1 MKGVIPHSLYS
12 FAIKEINMNTVENI
26 KDLRDQVKA
35 WKMQGLTIAF
45 VPTMGNLHDGH
56 LALVK
61 AAHRHADKVI
71 VSIFVNPMQF
81 GLSEDIDNYPRTL
94 AQDKASLMQ
103 VETDLL
109 FTPTSAVIYPKG
121 FGDNSYVEVPN
132 ISSLYC
138 GATRPGHFRGVA
150 TVVCKLFNLVQPD
163 VACFGSKDYQQLQV
177 IQTMVDDL
185 SMPVEIIPVEII
197 REKSGLAMSSRNGY
211 LTPEEL
217 AIAPTLYKTLQW
229 LSEQLRT
236 SHEAR
241 DYAALVM
248 QASEKLD
255 RAGLKT
261 DYINLCHAK
270 TLAPA
275 MPSDKDI
282 VILAAAYLGKARLI
296 DNFPVSL

>member
-1 MKGVIPHSLYS
+1 
-12 FAIKEINMNTVENI
+12 MNTVENI
-26 KDLRDQVKA
+26 KDLRAQVKA
-35 WKMQGLTIAF
+35 WRMEGLTVAF

-56 LALVK
+56 IALVD
-61 AAHRHADKVI
+61 AAHRYADKII

-94 AQDKASLMQ
+94 AQDKTSL
-103 VETDLL
+103 VKANTDLL
-109 FTPTSAVIYPKG
+109 FTPTADTIYPKG
-121 FGDNSYVEVPN
+121 FGENSYVEVPN
-132 ISSLYC
+132 ISELYC

-177 IQTMVDDL
+177 IKTMVEDL
-185 SMPVEIIPVEII
+185 SMPVDIIPVEII

-229 LSEQLRT
+229 LSDELRA
-236 SHEAR
+236 SHQPR
-241 DYAALVM
+241 DYAALIM
-248 QASEKLD
+248 QASEKIEQ
-255 RAGLKT
+255 AGLKT
-261 DYINLCHAK
+261 DYINLCHAQ

-275 MPSDKDI
+275 TPSDKEI

-296 DNFPVSL
+296 DNLPVNLNR

>member
-1 MKGVIPHSLYS
+1 
-12 FAIKEINMNTVENI
+12 MNTVENI
-26 KDLRDQVKA
+26 KDLRAQVKA
-35 WKMQGLTIAF
+35 WRMQGLTIAF

-56 LALVK
+56 LALVN
-61 AAHRHADKVI
+61 AAHRYADKVI

-94 AQDKASLMQ
+94 AQDKASLIK
-103 VETDLL
+103 VNTDLL
-109 FTPTSAVIYPKG
+109 FTPTADTIYPKG
-121 FGDNSYVEVPN
+121 FGENSYVEVPN
-132 ISSLYC
+132 ISNLYC
-138 GATRPGHFRGVA
+138 GASRPGHFRGVA

-177 IQTMVDDL
+177 IQTMVEDL
-185 SMPVEIIPVEII
+185 SMPVEIVPVEII

-217 AIAPTLYKTLQW
+217 SIAPALYKTLQW
-229 LSEQLRT
+229 LSEELRK
-236 SHEAR
+236 SHQPR

-248 QASEKLD
+248 QACEKID
-255 RAGLKT
+255 SAGLKT

-270 TLAPA
+270 TLAPVT
-275 MPSDKDI
+275 PNDKDI

-296 DNFPVSL
+296 DNLPVSL

>member
-1 MKGVIPHSLYS
+1 
-12 FAIKEINMNTVENI
+12 MNTVENI
-26 KDLRDQVKA
+26 KDLREQVKT
-35 WKMQGLTIAF
+35 WRMQGLTIAF

-81 GLSEDIDNYPRTL
+81 GLSEDIDNYPKTL
-94 AQDKASLMQ
+94 AQDKESLLK
-103 VETDLL
+103 VNTDLL
-109 FTPTSAVIYPKG
+109 FTPTADIIYPKG
-121 FGDNSYVEVPN
+121 FGENSYVEVPN
-132 ISSLYC
+132 ISNLHC
-138 GATRPGHFRGVA
+138 GASRPGHFRGVA

-177 IQTMVDDL
+177 IQTMVEDL

-197 REKSGLAMSSRNGY
+197 REQSGLAMSSRNGY
-211 LTPEEL
+211 LTPKEL
-217 AIAPTLYKTLQW
+217 AIAPTLYKTLLW
-229 LSEQLRT
+229 LSDELRA
-236 SHEAR
+236 SHQAR
-241 DYAALVM
+241 DYAVLVM

-255 RAGLKT
+255 KAGLKT
-261 DYINLCHAK
+261 DYINLCHAQ

-275 MPSDKDI
+275 SPNDKDI

-296 DNFPVSL
+296 DNLPVKLS

>member
-1 MKGVIPHSLYS
+1 
-12 FAIKEINMNTVENI
+12 MNTVESI
-26 KDLRDQVKA
+26 KDLREQVKS
-35 WKMQGLTIAF
+35 WRMQGLTIAF

-71 VSIFVNPMQF
+71 ASIFVNPMQF

-94 AQDKASLMQ
+94 AQDKESLMK
-103 VETDLL
+103 VNTDLL
-109 FTPTSAVIYPKG
+109 FTPTADIIYPKG
-121 FGDNSYVEVPN
+121 VGENSYVEVPN
-132 ISSLYC
+132 ISELYC
-138 GATRPGHFRGVA
+138 GASRPGHFRGVA

-177 IQTMVDDL
+177 IQTMVEDL
-185 SMPVEIIPVEII
+185 SMPVEIIPVDII

-217 AIAPTLYKTLQW
+217 AIAPTLYQTLQW
-229 LSEQLRT
+229 LNAELRK
-236 SHEAR
+236 SNQPR
-241 DYAALVM
+241 DYSALIM
-248 QASEKLD
+248 QASEKID
-255 RAGLKT
+255 KAGLKT
-261 DYINLCHAK
+261 DYINLCHAQ

-275 MPSDKDI
+275 TPNDKNI

-296 DNFPVSL
+296 DNMPVSL

>member
-1 MKGVIPHSLYS
+1 
-12 FAIKEINMNTVENI
+12 MNTVESI
-26 KDLRDQVKA
+26 KDLRKQVKA
-35 WKMQGLTIAF
+35 WRMEGLTIAF

-61 AAHRHADKVI
+61 AAHSRADKVI

-94 AQDKASLMQ
+94 AQDKESL
-103 VETDLL
+103 VKVNTDLL
-109 FTPTSAVIYPKG
+109 FTPTADTIYPKG
-121 FGDNSYVEVPN
+121 YGDNSYVEVPN
-132 ISSLYC
+132 ISNLYC
-138 GATRPGHFRGVA
+138 GASRPGHFRGVA

-177 IQTMVDDL
+177 IQTMVEDL

-217 AIAPTLYKTLQW
+217 AIAPSLYQTLQW
-229 LSEQLRT
+229 LSKELR
-236 SHEAR
+236 ENKQPR

-248 QASEKLD
+248 QACEKID
-255 RAGLKT
+255 KAGLKT

-275 MPSDKDI
+275 TPNDKDI

-296 DNFPVSL
+296 DNLPVSLL

>member
-1 MKGVIPHSLYS
+1 
-12 FAIKEINMNTVENI
+12 MNTVESI
-26 KDLRDQVKA
+26 KDLREQVKS
-35 WKMQGLTIAF
+35 WRMQGLTIAF

-71 VSIFVNPMQF
+71 ASIFVNPMQF

-94 AQDKASLMQ
+94 AQDKESLMK
-103 VETDLL
+103 VNTDLL
-109 FTPTSAVIYPKG
+109 FTPTADIIYPKG
-121 FGDNSYVEVPN
+121 VGENSYVEVPN
-132 ISSLYC
+132 ISELYC
-138 GATRPGHFRGVA
+138 GASRPGHFRGVA

-177 IQTMVDDL
+177 IQTMVEDL
-185 SMPVEIIPVEII
+185 SMPVEIIPVDII

-217 AIAPTLYKTLQW
+217 AIAPALYQTLQW
-229 LSEQLRT
+229 LNTELRK
-236 SHEAR
+236 SHQPR
-241 DYAALVM
+241 DYAALIM
-248 QASEKLD
+248 QASEKID
-255 RAGLKT
+255 KAGLKT
-261 DYINLCHAK
+261 DYINLCHAQ

-275 MPSDKDI
+275 TPKDKNI

-296 DNFPVSL
+296 DNMPVSL

>member
-1 MKGVIPHSLYS
+1 
-12 FAIKEINMNTVENI
+12 MNTVENI
-26 KDLRDQVKA
+26 KDLREQVKT
-35 WKMQGLTIAF
+35 WRMQGLTIAF

-94 AQDKASLMQ
+94 AQDKESLLK
-103 VETDLL
+103 VNTDLL
-109 FTPTSAVIYPKG
+109 FTPTADIIYPKG
-121 FGDNSYVEVPN
+121 FGENSYVEVPN
-132 ISSLYC
+132 ISNLHC
-138 GATRPGHFRGVA
+138 GASRPGHFRGVA

-177 IQTMVDDL
+177 IQTMVEDL

-197 REKSGLAMSSRNGY
+197 REQSGLAMSSRNGY

-217 AIAPTLYKTLQW
+217 AIAPTLYKTLLW
-229 LSEQLRT
+229 LSEELRA
-236 SHEAR
+236 SHQAR
-241 DYAALVM
+241 DYAVLVM

-255 RAGLKT
+255 KAGLKT
-261 DYINLCHAK
+261 DYINLCHAQ

-275 MPSDKDI
+275 SPNDKNI

-296 DNFPVSL
+296 DNLPVKLS

>member
-1 MKGVIPHSLYS
+1 
-12 FAIKEINMNTVENI
+12 MNTVENI
-26 KDLRDQVKA
+26 KDLRAQVKA
-35 WKMQGLTIAF
+35 WRMQGLTVAF

-61 AAHRHADKVI
+61 SAHRYADKVI

-94 AQDKASLMQ
+94 AQDKASLIS
-103 VETDLL
+103 VGTDLL
-109 FTPTSAVIYPKG
+109 FTPTADIIYPKG
-121 FGDNSYVEVPN
+121 FGENSYVEVPN
-132 ISSLYC
+132 ISDLYC

-177 IQTMVDDL
+177 IKTMVEDL
-185 SMPVEIIPVEII
+185 SMPVDIIPVEII
-197 REKSGLAMSSRNGY
+197 REISGLAMSSRNGY
-211 LTPEEL
+211 LTAAEM
-217 AIAPTLYKTLQW
+217 AIAPNLYQTLQW
-229 LSEQLRT
+229 LSEELRN
-236 SHEAR
+236 SHQPR

-248 QASEKLD
+248 QASEKLNT
-255 RAGLKT
+255 AGLKT
-261 DYINLCHAK
+261 DYINLCHAQ

-275 MPSDKDI
+275 TPSDKKI

-296 DNFPVSL
+296 DNMPVDL